1 MSYAKLQ
8 FAAALLLLSLPALAG
23 AQGIIAGTVRDSA
36 DRPVA
41 AADITVRP
49 GDHRT
54 VTDSAGKFI
63 VTGLGADHYTVRA
76 RKIGWAPTTYDVS
89 LSNAGRVDIKLVFD
103 QNMPMLDTIKVVAG
117 RTCSEWS
124 LDGFVC
130 RRKGGGGGVFLD
142 YTDID
147 DKEALYTADIFRD
160 MKGFRTD
167 VRGTRYG
174 PVRYVR
180 SNPPWG
186 CITQL
191 VDGRPASPARPV
203 PELPVDLLAVE
214 VYARPDSVPKEYQ
227 KYTWPD
233 GGITRSGRCS
243 VINYWTLRARTE
255 PR

>member
-1 MSYAKLQ
+1 MSHPTLRLV
-8 FAAALLLLSLPALAG
+8 AAFLVALPALAS
-23 AQGIIAGTVRDSA
+23 AQGGIIAGTVRDTA
-36 DRPVA
+36 NRPVA
-41 AADITVRP
+41 AAEISVRP
-49 GDHRT
+49 GQLRAR
-54 VTDSAGKFI
+54 TDSAGKFI
-63 VTGLGADHYTVRA
+63 ITGLGADKYTVRA
-76 RKIGWAPTTYDVS
+76 RKIGYGPTTYDVS
-89 LSNAGRVDIKLVFD
+89 LSNAGRVDITLVFD
-103 QNMPMLDTIKVVAG
+103 QPMPMLDTIKVVAG

-130 RRKGGGGGVFLD
+130 RRKGGGGLFFD

-147 DKEALYTADIFRD
+147 DKDAYYTADLFRD
-160 MKGFRTD
+160 IKGFRTS

-174 PVRYVR
+174 PVRFVE

-191 VDGRPASPARPV
+191 VDGRPTSPATPV
-203 PELPVDLLAVE
+203 PELPIDLIAME

-227 KYTWPD
+227 RYTWPN

-243 VINYWTLRARTE
+243 VIVYWTLRARMA

>member
-1 MSYAKLQ
+1 MSYQNLRI
-8 FAAALLLLSLPALAG
+8 AAVLLLALPTLAS
-23 AQGIIAGTVRDSA
+23 AQGGIIAGTVRDTA
-36 DRPVA
+36 NRPVA
-41 AADITVRP
+41 AADISVRP
-49 GDHRT
+49 GLLRT
-54 VTDSAGKFI
+54 RTDSAGKFI
-63 VTGLGADHYTVRA
+63 LTGLGADKYTVRA
-76 RKIGWAPTTYDVS
+76 RKIGYGPTTYDVD
-89 LSNAGRVDIKLVFD
+89 LSHAGRVDISLVFD
-103 QNMPMLDTIKVVAG
+103 QSMPMLDTIKIVAG
-117 RTCSEWS
+117 RSCSEWS

-130 RRKGGGGGVFLD
+130 RRKGGGGVFLD

-160 MKGFRTD
+160 IKGFRTD

-180 SNPPWG
+180 ANPPWG

-233 GGITRSGRCS
+233 GGITKSGRCS
-243 VINYWTLRARTE
+243 VINYWTLRARIE